1 MTMRCS
7 LTRNT
12 IAISAVALSGFL
24 VSGCASPPAVTHEQA
39 IESADRT
46 AAEYFQRT
54 PENHLQIVLVHDRI
68 FVPTPIRTTVFV
80 DRTPLGTINQGEKM
94 TFFVPTGQL
103 ILGWSALMESI
114 REQYF
119 VVSRTSK
126 NNFRFKVVD
135 GMMGF
140 ARED

>member
-1 MTMRCS
+1 MTQA
-7 LTRNT
+7 
-12 IAISAVALSGFL
+12 AISAIALSGLL
-24 VSGCASPPAVTHEQA
+24 VSGCASPPPVALEQA

-46 AAEYFQRT
+46 AVEYFQRT
-54 PENHLQIVLVHDRI
+54 PENHLQIVLLHDRI
-68 FVPTPIRTTVFV
+68 FVPTPIRTTVYI

-103 ILGWSALMESI
+103 ALGWSALMDSNFH
-114 REQYF
+114 EQYF

-126 NNFRFKVVD
+126 NTFRFRIVE